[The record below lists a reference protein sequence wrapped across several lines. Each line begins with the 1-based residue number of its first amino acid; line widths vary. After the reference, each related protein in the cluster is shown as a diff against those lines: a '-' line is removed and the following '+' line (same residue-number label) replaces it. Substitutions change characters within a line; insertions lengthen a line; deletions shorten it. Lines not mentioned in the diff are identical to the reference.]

1 MPIERDAFYSMLGIA
16 KRAGVLT
23 LGTDGVLTAIAS
35 GSAKLVLLD
44 AAASD
49 NTKKKFHDSCAFYGV
64 DLYETVPDN
73 QLSLA
78 IGKEGQNARL
88 AARLTGW
95 KIDIKSQSQIDE
107 QVLAGEAEALTDE
120 EA

>member
-1 MPIERDAFYSMLGIA
+1 MRIERDAFYSMLGIA
-16 KRAGVLT
+16 KRAGALT

-64 DLYETVPDN
+64 DLYETVPDR
-73 QLSLA
+73 LGYA
-78 IGKEGQNARL
+78 IGKPGRMCAAIAKGPLGDKLKSIAQEG
-88 AARLTGW
+88 
-95 KIDIKSQSQIDE
+95 
-107 QVLAGEAEALTDE
+107 
-120 EA
+120 